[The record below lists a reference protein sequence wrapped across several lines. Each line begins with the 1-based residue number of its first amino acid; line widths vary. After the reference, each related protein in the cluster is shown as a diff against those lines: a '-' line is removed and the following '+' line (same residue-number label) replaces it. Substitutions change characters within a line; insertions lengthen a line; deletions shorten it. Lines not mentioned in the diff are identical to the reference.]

1 MTFIVVFLQGEKGPK
16 GSKGN
21 FGVPGER
28 VGLKPLILSSHS
40 FLLMV
45 DGGFLSGYNS
55 KFKAQRCVSEKAV
68 CYGQSNLGD
77 SS

>member
-40 FLLMV
+40 FL
-45 DGGFLSGYNS
+45 
-55 KFKAQRCVSEKAV
+55 
-68 CYGQSNLGD
+68 
-77 SS
+77 